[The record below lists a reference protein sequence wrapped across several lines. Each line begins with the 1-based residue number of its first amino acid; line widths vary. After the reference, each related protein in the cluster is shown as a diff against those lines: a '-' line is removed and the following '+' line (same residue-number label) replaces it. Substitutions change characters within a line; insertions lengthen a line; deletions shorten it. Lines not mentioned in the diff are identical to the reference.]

1 MEEPLRGM
9 PARLPP
15 FPPFPPFIDST
26 RVCVGEACTAAPR
39 GSTIDERL
47 RMIDVSFCATIEE
60 RLRTIDEIDERF
72 CTDPSPPAE
81 TAEAAEEGRS
91 IVRTSANISP
101 ITEAEG
107 CLFAFCRRSKARRRR
122 LLWVLFFLCVPFPPI
137 IVAVR
142 LERAF
147 SR

>member
-1 MEEPLRGM
+1 M
-9 PARLPP
+9 PTRFL
-15 FPPFPPFIDST
+15 PFPPFIDST

-39 GSTIDERL
+39 GSTIDDRL

-60 RLRTIDEIDERF
+60 RLRTKDEIDERF
-72 CTDPSPPAE
+72 CTEPPPL
-81 TAEAAEEGRS
+81 AEAAEAIEEGRS

-101 ITEAEG
+101 ITEADG
-107 CLFAFCRRSKARRRR
+107 CPLLVPTPCRRNKARRRR
-122 LLWVLFFLCVPFPPI
+122 LLWVLFFLCVAFPPA